1 MKKKKKESLWQR
13 IKKIEFRTSY
23 VVIAVVLAVVL
34 RYWGENTITMLQKE
48 VPVITSTE
56 ISKDELAKYIQ
67 TKQQYLAENIQVSP
81 YVIESDEFEDILD
94 KDIHEWFLVRKWRP
108 TRFFYVDDRV
118 KQIVSLIN
126 EQIRKLDE
134 AERLEEQAR
143 YLMKTSNSLNSDNAE
158 KAAYFSKEAEE
169 VRYYLNKNIRN
180 AGISKKEE
188 NAVRAQLEIL
198 ETLTER

>member
-13 IKKIEFRTSY
+13 IKKIEFRASY

-48 VPVITSTE
+48 VPIITSTE
-56 ISKDELAKYIQ
+56 ISKDELTKYIQ

-81 YVIESDEFEDILD
+81 YLIESDEFEEILD

-134 AERLEEQAR
+134 ARRLEEQAG
-143 YLMKTSNSLNSDNAE
+143 YFSKISNLPNSDHAE

-169 VRYYLNKNIRN
+169 IRYYLNKNIRN
-180 AGISKKEE
+180 AGISQKEE
-188 NAVRAQLEIL
+188 NAVRAQLDIL